1 MSIGTG
7 RLQQAA
13 DIRSGRRVSII
24 WAVPVLAV
32 LIGAWL
38 AWDTLSKQGPTITV
52 AFDTAE
58 GLQAGQSQLKFKD
71 ITFGTVGNI
80 VLAEDHTHVLVT
92 IATTAAAA
100 PLLTDKTVFWVVKP
114 RLFAGS
120 LSGLGTLISGSYIA
134 MVPGETAGKP
144 ARKFTGLE
152 DPPVLQE
159 AVPGTA
165 FLLRSERLQ
174 SVSVGSPIFFRDLPV
189 GEVLGWDVGDM
200 AENVTI
206 HAFVRAPYD
215 RYIDANTRF
224 WSESGI
230 SVKLAGGGIDVQLAS
245 LRALLL
251 GGVAFET
258 PQTAAAAQRV
268 PDGHVFPLFANED
281 AARNASYTRKV
292 PVVSYFPGSVAGLAP
307 GDAVTMHGLKVGE
320 VTDVRLSYDPAK
332 HTVLAPVR
340 YELQPERIVGIG
352 KRAFPATETEA
363 EVAQTMLDWGLRA
376 SLQSGN
382 LLTGQQNVALDFV
395 PDAPPTRVVM
405 EGPAF
410 VLPATSGAGFSGMQA
425 SAATLLQKVNTIP
438 FDAIGKETADLLQN
452 LNQIS
457 TGPQVKDTLASLA
470 TTMAT
475 LQQMVQGLNK
485 GLAPASDRLPAMTAS
500 LQKTLNN
507 ANQLLASMDAGYGD
521 NTRMYRNLDQLLV
534 QLTET
539 ARSLQ
544 ALSYL
549 LTQHPEALV
558 RGREGVP

>member
-1 MSIGTG
+1 MSIGTA

-13 DIRSGRRVSII
+13 DVRSGRRVSII
-24 WAVPVLAV
+24 WAIPVLAV

-38 AWDTLSKQGPTITV
+38 AWDTLSKEGPTITV
-52 AFDTAE
+52 SFDTAE
-58 GLQAGQSQLKFKD
+58 GLQAGQSQLKFRD
-71 ITFGTVGNI
+71 ISFGTVSNI

-92 IATTAAAA
+92 VATTAAAA

-120 LSGLGTLISGSYIA
+120 LSGLGTLLSGSYIA
-134 MVPGETAGKP
+134 MLPGETAGKR
-144 ARKFTGLE
+144 ARKFAGLE

-159 AVPGTA
+159 AVPGKT

-200 AENVTI
+200 AQNVTI
-206 HAFVRAPYD
+206 HAFVRSPYD
-215 RYIDANTRF
+215 RYINANTRF
-224 WSESGI
+224 WNESGI
-230 SVKLAGGGIDVQLAS
+230 SVKLAGGGIDVQVAS
-245 LRALLL
+245 MRALLL
-251 GGVAFET
+251 GGVAFEN
-258 PQTAAAAQRV
+258 PQTAASAQPAR
-268 PDGHVFPLFANED
+268 DGQIFPLFASQE
-281 AARNASYTRKV
+281 AATNASYARKV
-292 PVVSYFPGSVAGLAP
+292 AVVSYFPGSVAGLAP
-307 GDAVTMHGLKVGE
+307 GAAVTMHGLKVGE
-320 VTDVRLSYDPAK
+320 VTDVRLSYDAAK
-332 HTVLAPVR
+332 HAVLAPVR
-340 YELQPERIVGIG
+340 YELQPERIIGIG
-352 KRAFPATETEA
+352 KHAFSTEA
-363 EVAQTMLDWGLRA
+363 EAAQVMLDRGLRA

-395 PDAPPTRVVM
+395 PDAPPTHVVM
-405 EGPAF
+405 DGPSF
-410 VLPATSGAGFSGMQA
+410 VLPVTSGGGFSGMEA

-438 FDAIGKETADLLQN
+438 FDAIGRETADLLQN

-457 TGPQVKDTLASLA
+457 TSPQVKDTLASLA

-544 ALSYL
+544 ALSDL

-558 RGREGVP
+558 KGREGAP